1 MRGDAGHCGPDPGGG
16 PSLGGARGVARL
28 GGNVHAVLQEDFD
41 SEQMSALSSCLAE
54 LFKDHFRGDLLPEE
68 ITEE

>member
-1 MRGDAGHCGPDPGGG
+1 MVLCVLQYFAVLCSYMRTA
-16 PSLGGARGVARL
+16 
-28 GGNVHAVLQEDFD
+28 LQEDFD

>member
-1 MRGDAGHCGPDPGGG
+1 MSPP
-16 PSLGGARGVARL
+16 LGSNL
-28 GGNVHAVLQEDFD
+28 QNISQEDFD
-41 SEQMSALSSCLAE
+41 SEQMSAMSSCLAE

>member
-1 MRGDAGHCGPDPGGG
+1 M
-16 PSLGGARGVARL
+16 
-28 GGNVHAVLQEDFD
+28 VLLLHTPAADVLLVPQEDFD

-54 LFKDHFRGDLLPEE
+54 LFKEHFRGDLLPEE

>member
-1 MRGDAGHCGPDPGGG
+1 MA
-16 PSLGGARGVARL
+16 SVAADFTHATCS
-28 GGNVHAVLQEDFD
+28 NVQIVSQEDFD
-41 SEQMSALSSCLAE
+41 SEQMSAMSSCLAE

>member
-1 MRGDAGHCGPDPGGG
+1 MRGHAGYRGPDPGGG
-16 PSLGGARGVARL
+16 SWPWPTSHARPAV
-28 GGNVHAVLQEDFD
+28 NVQIVSQEDFD
-41 SEQMSALSSCLAE
+41 SEQMSAMSSCLAE